1 MSKFTLIFTTVFHRI
16 LDFKAG
22 LNVYSDPF
30 FIAFTFPSLASQHA
44 FLPLISF
51 ISLIYAVTTFNVH
64 ISVAI
69 SMLFS
74 QLSST
79 ITYCRAGTAPA

>member
-30 FIAFTFPSLASQHA
+30 FIS
-44 FLPLISF
+44 
-51 ISLIYAVTTFNVH
+51 TTLG
-64 ISVAI
+64 VAPPR
-69 SMLFS
+69 SAN
-74 QLSST
+74 QN
-79 ITYCRAGTAPA
+79 